1 MSNLDYYG
9 QGKLLITGEYAV
21 LHGAEA
27 LAVPLKVG
35 QHFSIKKSRG
45 ADLHWK
51 SYLPDGNLWFKQ
63 QFSLLDFTPQDDQH
77 PEMSGMITKILTA
90 ITRQNPDFL
99 SDWKGQTL
107 ESRLEFQPDWGLGTS
122 STLIY
127 ALAEWA
133 EVDPWLLLEHT
144 FGGSGY
150 DLACADA
157 DGPIRFQST
166 EDEIK
171 ITPLELEWPF
181 KEQLHLVW
189 SGQKQSSRKAIE
201 GPGQAFRKAKSELK
215 TISRLTTE
223 IIEAKDLDTFIALM
237 KQHNDL
243 VAKVTGQEVYPVLKG
258 FKPLIKPLGAW
269 GGDFF
274 LVASREDPKVIRK
287 NLEEAGYA
295 TIFGWEELVKED

>member
-1 MSNLDYYG
+1 MSNIDYYG

-35 QHFSIKKSRG
+35 QHFSVKKSRG

-51 SYLPDGNLWFKQ
+51 SYLPDGSPWFKQ
-63 QFSLLDFTPQDDQH
+63 QFSLLDFTPQDAQQ
-77 PEMSGMITKILTA
+77 PEMSAMITKILTA

-107 ESRLEFQPDWGLGTS
+107 ESKLEFQPDWGLGTS

-181 KEQLHLVW
+181 KKQLHLVW
-189 SGQKQSSRKAIE
+189 SGQKQSSRTAIA
-201 GPGQAFRKAKSELK
+201 GPGQAFKGAKSELK
-215 TISRLTTE
+215 TISRLTTD
-223 IIEAKDLDTFIALM
+223 IIEAKDLDTFMDLM

-243 VAKVTGQEVYPVLKG
+243 VAKVTGLEVYPRPEG
-258 FKPLIKPLGAW
+258 FKHFIKPLGAW

-274 LVASREDPKVIRK
+274 LVASKEDPAAMRSILK
-287 NLEEAGYA
+287 EAGYS